1 MIKILKFNEFWFL
14 FATLSILFSFTIFSN
29 WVGMVF
35 IWFGLFFTFRFTNLE
50 STLSAKEH
58 QLYLS
63 TVLVYPLVET
73 WIKWMVEKNA
83 LPDSWFW
90 LNRLEHFCWA
100 MALVIIFL
108 PIFSDIWNRL
118 SWWQNL
124 LFVVSFACLLG
135 NLNEFLEYFIR
146 LLLNKK
152 NQSQLAVYYWDT
164 IYDMMMNIVGGFGG
178 FVAMRLNTK
187 LP

>member
-83 LPDSWFW
+83 LPDS
-90 LNRLEHFCWA
+90 
-100 MALVIIFL
+100 
-108 PIFSDIWNRL
+108 
-118 SWWQNL
+118 
-124 LFVVSFACLLG
+124 
-135 NLNEFLEYFIR
+135 
-146 LLLNKK
+146 
-152 NQSQLAVYYWDT
+152 
-164 IYDMMMNIVGGFGG
+164 
-178 FVAMRLNTK
+178 
-187 LP
+187 

>member
-1 MIKILKFNEFWFL
+1 MI
-14 FATLSILFSFTIFSN
+14 
-29 WVGMVF
+29 
-35 IWFGLFFTFRFTNLE
+35 
-50 STLSAKEH
+50 
-58 QLYLS
+58 
-63 TVLVYPLVET
+63 
-73 WIKWMVEKNA
+73 EKNN
-83 LPDSWFW
+83 LLDSWFW

-108 PIFSDIWNRL
+108 PIFSDIWKGL

-124 LFVVSFACLLG
+124 LLVVSFVCLIG

-152 NQSQLAVYYWDT
+152 NQLQLAVYYWDT

-178 FVAMRLNTK
+178 FVVMRLNTK

>member
-1 MIKILKFNEFWFL
+1 MIKLLKFNEFWFF

-73 WIKWMVEKNA
+73 WIKWMIEKND
-83 LPDSWFW
+83 LPYSWFW
-90 LNRLEHFCWA
+90 LNRL
-100 MALVIIFL
+100 
-108 PIFSDIWNRL
+108 
-118 SWWQNL
+118 
-124 LFVVSFACLLG
+124 
-135 NLNEFLEYFIR
+135 
-146 LLLNKK
+146 
-152 NQSQLAVYYWDT
+152 
-164 IYDMMMNIVGGFGG
+164 
-178 FVAMRLNTK
+178 
-187 LP
+187 

>member
-1 MIKILKFNEFWFL
+1 MIKVLKFNEFWYF
-14 FATLSILFSFTIFSN
+14 FTTLLILFFFTIFSN

-58 QLYLS
+58 KLYLS
-63 TVLVYPLVET
+63 TVLIYSLVET
-73 WIKWMVEKNA
+73 WIKLMIEKNA

>member
-1 MIKILKFNEFWFL
+1 MIKVLKFNEFWFF

-73 WIKWMVEKNA
+73 WIKWMIEKNA
-83 LPDSWFW
+83 LPDS
-90 LNRLEHFCWA
+90 
-100 MALVIIFL
+100 
-108 PIFSDIWNRL
+108 
-118 SWWQNL
+118 
-124 LFVVSFACLLG
+124 
-135 NLNEFLEYFIR
+135 
-146 LLLNKK
+146 
-152 NQSQLAVYYWDT
+152 
-164 IYDMMMNIVGGFGG
+164 
-178 FVAMRLNTK
+178 
-187 LP
+187 